1 MRSRGIAIALS
12 VAVMLGGT
20 GGVLAVS
27 GGDDGGNAAGSQYK
41 PGKGCG
47 DKNHQHARH
56 DECKNHGNGGG
67 GDEGNGNGGD
77 EGNGNGH
84 GHGHGHGH
92 GD

>member
-20 GGVLAVS
+20 GGVLAWS
-27 GGDDGGNAAGSQYK
+27 GGGDDGGNAAGSQYK

-56 DECKNHGNGGG
+56 DECK
-67 GDEGNGNGGD
+67 
-77 EGNGNGH
+77 
-84 GHGHGHGH
+84 
-92 GD
+92 